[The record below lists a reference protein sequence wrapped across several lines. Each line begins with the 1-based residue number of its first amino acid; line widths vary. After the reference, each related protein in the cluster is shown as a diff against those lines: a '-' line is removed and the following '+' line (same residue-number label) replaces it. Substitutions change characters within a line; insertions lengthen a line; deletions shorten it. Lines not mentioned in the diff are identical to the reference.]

1 MKQETQEINEI
12 VLDESELR
20 FDSAYLYL
28 ETSDPDRIGE
38 SAWTVA
44 IYNAEQEFSGE
55 FTNRDSISI
64 RLKTEEAEYQ
74 GLVQFK
80 NIEGGEK
87 KHCHLDGLDE
97 LVQI

>member
-38 SAWTVA
+38 SAWTIV
-44 IYNAEQEFSGE
+44 IYNAEQ
-55 FTNRDSISI
+55 
-64 RLKTEEAEYQ
+64 
-74 GLVQFK
+74 
-80 NIEGGEK
+80 
-87 KHCHLDGLDE
+87 
-97 LVQI
+97 

>member
-28 ETSDPDRIGE
+28 ETSDPGRIGE
-38 SAWTVA
+38 SAWTIA
-44 IYNAEQEFSGE
+44 IYNAEQEFSEE
-55 FTNRDSISI
+55 FTNRNSISI
-64 RLKTEEAEYQ
+64 RIKTGEAEYQ
-74 GLVQFK
+74 GLVKFK